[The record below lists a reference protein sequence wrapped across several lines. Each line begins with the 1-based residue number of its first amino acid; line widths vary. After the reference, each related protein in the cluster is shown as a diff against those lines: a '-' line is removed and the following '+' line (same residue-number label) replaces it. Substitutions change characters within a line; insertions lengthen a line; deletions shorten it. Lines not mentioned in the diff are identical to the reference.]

1 MIWSEIA
8 IQTTQE
14 ANEAIA
20 NILHEAGA
28 GGVIIEDP
36 EVLARDFASP
46 FGEVYE
52 LSPEDF
58 PEEGIII
65 KAYLPVNSYL
75 LETIEQIKLLINE
88 LPIYGIEIG
97 KGTITVSEVDEED
110 WATSWKKYYKPV
122 QISERFWIKPSWEE
136 IPENNQQLVIEL
148 DPGMAFGTGT
158 HPTTILCIK
167 ALEEVIKGGEEVIDV
182 GCGTGVLSIAAA
194 KLGAKN
200 VLALDLDSVA
210 VESAGQNI
218 AINSVDNR
226 VRVRQ
231 NNLLEGIE
239 QQVEVIVA
247 NILAEVILRF
257 IDSAKGLLKEK
268 GYFITS
274 GIINT
279 KADLVREALEEAGF
293 RIVKKLDQEDWVAF
307 IAKND

>member
-293 RIVKKLDQEDWVAF
+293 RILKKLDQEDWVAF

>member
-231 NNLLEGIE
+231 NNLLEGID

-293 RIVKKLDQEDWVAF
+293 RILKKLDQEDWVAF

>member
-231 NNLLEGIE
+231 NNLLEGID